1 MTFILK
7 LHKYLDIVQLLKGNI
22 SVGIAWRLVNKYEIF
37 DTIPSLARLGASPAP
52 RQTYGW
58 QVLQLGRSPK
68 ANSVYV
74 FYEFLNI

>member
-1 MTFILK
+1 MTFVLK

-22 SVGIAWRLVNKYEIF
+22 SVEIALRLITKYEIF
-37 DTIPSLARLGASPAP
+37 ATIPSLARLDASPAP

-68 ANSVYV
+68 ASSVCV
-74 FYEFLNI
+74 FCEFLDI